1 MLKLIFVNP
10 RILLC
15 VRVLRLKMEAAGGQ
29 MIVHGGESRDGS
41 GETSVMSDTW
51 SVRVYLHR

>member
-1 MLKLIFVNP
+1 
-10 RILLC
+10 
-15 VRVLRLKMEAAGGQ
+15 MEAAGGQ